1 MTGLHTPDS
10 RRPDIVGIEITRFC
24 NLTCPHCYTA
34 AGRRPMN
41 ELTTPKLQSL
51 IDQLIAIG
59 PPRAIGWTGGEP
71 LLREDLYELVEY
83 AFARGQ
89 IRSGMTTN
97 GLLLTPERARRLHA
111 GGAYA
116 IQISVDGSTP
126 ERNARMRNATIE
138 DFATILAAMKA
149 VKDAGLQLH
158 LAMLLGKETL
168 DDARNFLKLAIDN
181 GADGVRFCGFVP
193 AGRGRNDAVR
203 RRLEFGDLDELRE
216 FVVEAQ
222 TTDSLMVM
230 FDPAFGPLPPDYQ
243 FHECIA
249 GKQALYVSSTGAVYP
264 CTSLISPRFEVGN
277 LRQRPLAEIWN
288 DPRMTEV
295 ADSDCKH
302 LTGHC
307 HTCEHLNQCHG
318 GCRGIA
324 YAYTGEFPAS
334 FPRCL
339 ALAEPSITEGVHPP
353 LSV

>member
-1 MTGLHTPDS
+1 MTELKPSKS
-10 RRPDIVGIEITRFC
+10 RRPDIVGIEITRVC

-34 AGRRPMN
+34 AGRRLMN
-41 ELTTPKLQSL
+41 ELTTPELQSL

-71 LLREDLYELVEY
+71 LLREDLYELVEH
-83 AFARGQ
+83 AFARGK
-89 IRSGMTTN
+89 IRSGVTTN
-97 GLLLTPERARRLHA
+97 GLLLTPERARRLRD
-111 GGAYA
+111 GGAFA

-149 VKDAGLQLH
+149 VKGAGLQLH

-168 DDARNFLKLAIDN
+168 KDARNFLKLAVDN

-193 AGRGRNDAVR
+193 AGRGRNDKIR
-203 RRLEFGDLDELRE
+203 QRLEFDDTTDLRE

-222 TTDSLMVM
+222 TCDQLLVM

-249 GKQALYVSSTGAVYP
+249 GKQTLYVCSTGAVYP
-264 CTSLISPRFEVGN
+264 CTSLISPRFEIGN

-288 DPRMTEV
+288 DSRMTEV
-295 ADSDCKH
+295 ADFDCSQ
-302 LTGHC
+302 LIGPCCACTY
-307 HTCEHLNQCHG
+307 LDRCHG

-324 YAYTGEFPAS
+324 SAYTGEPLAS

-339 ALAEPSITEGVHPP
+339 ALVEPRITEGMHPP
-353 LSV
+353 LSA